1 VRIAIVNQYYLPDLS
16 PTGRLVSYLAEHRAA
31 LGDEVTVVTG
41 SGGYAGTSLRRGCE
55 QISGVTVW
63 RVATPGGRARGVFGR
78 ALQWASF
85 LILGAWRLVRL
96 PRQDVI
102 ICLTTPPYAGLMSI
116 VHRWRRGKTTL
127 VQWTMDSYPEILEV
141 AGLIK
146 TGGVTAGLG
155 RRVSRWMLS
164 RLDHVIC
171 LDDAMRD
178 VLKSHVP
185 SGGPDFSVIPNF
197 EPLDRFPFP
206 EKPPRWEGCDR
217 LDLGGRFLVLY
228 SGNAGWGHDFATVLD
243 AAEVMRSE
251 PVSFLFVGGGFLHER
266 IRAAAMSRGLEHIH
280 LHPYVPHE
288 LVPSLLGSSDLALVT
303 LADAAV
309 GVMSPSKLHSYL
321 AMGLPVVY
329 LGPRHSNVADAIE
342 QFDCGARI
350 QHGDADMLVQV
361 IRRAMTDRQWLADR
375 RHRARSAFETAYCS
389 EVVLARFDRVLDA
402 TVSRP
407 CGSARNG
414 RRAAA

>member
-1 VRIAIVNQYYLPDLS
+1 
-16 PTGRLVSYLAEHRAA
+16 
-31 LGDEVTVVTG
+31 
-41 SGGYAGTSLRRGCE
+41 
-55 QISGVTVW
+55 
-63 RVATPGGRARGVFGR
+63 
-78 ALQWASF
+78 
-85 LILGAWRLVRL
+85 
-96 PRQDVI
+96 
-102 ICLTTPPYAGLMSI
+102 
-116 VHRWRRGKTTL
+116 
-127 VQWTMDSYPEILEV
+127 
-141 AGLIK
+141 
-146 TGGVTAGLG
+146 
-155 RRVSRWMLS
+155 
-164 RLDHVIC
+164 
-171 LDDAMRD
+171 MRD

-342 QFDCGARI
+342 QFDCGARV